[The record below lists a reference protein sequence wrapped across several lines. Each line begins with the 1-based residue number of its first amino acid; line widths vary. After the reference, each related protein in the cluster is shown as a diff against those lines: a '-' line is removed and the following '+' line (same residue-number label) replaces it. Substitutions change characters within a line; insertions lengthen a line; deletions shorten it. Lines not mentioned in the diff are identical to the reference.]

1 MTFTDAEQI
10 KILETFLTAENYDEL
25 GTLLNEVPNQLDV
38 NTVRNAYT
46 SKNNMINQINSYVQT
61 PTGRA
66 KIYELLGEG
75 NHTIEVNNKIT
86 ENVNTF
92 WENTGVI
99 AQGTKRKK
107 GKKRK
112 TRRGRGKSHGRGKSR
127 RKRRI

>member
-1 MTFTDAEQI
+1 MPFTDAEQI
-10 KILETFLTAENYDEL
+10 KILETFLTAEDYDEL

-46 SKNNMINQINSYVQT
+46 SKNNMINQINSYAQT
-61 PTGRA
+61 PTGLA

-75 NHTIEVNNKIT
+75 DHNIQVNNKIT

-92 WENTGVI
+92 WTNTGVI
-99 AQGTKRKK
+99 AQGTKRNK

-112 TRRGRGKSHGRGKSR
+112 TRRGRGKSR